1 MTLSEIW
8 IYPIK
13 SMGGISLRSARI
25 LPKGLELDRQWM
37 LVDDQGTFMTQREY
51 PQMALFKVSLGGD
64 HIEVAYRNDILSIPL
79 IANHGSAERT
89 KIWNDEVSVVQ
100 TAPEFDNWFSG
111 RIGVTCRL
119 IAFPEENP
127 RAVEQGHRSAED
139 HARLQDA
146 FPFLIIGQGS
156 LDELNRRLATP
167 VPIDRFRPNLVFT
180 DGDPHEEDTWRDFT
194 IGGLPFLAT
203 RTCARCTIPS
213 VDQETGRRGKEPLA
227 TLARYRQMGNKI
239 MFGMNAVG
247 PGYGEV
253 NLGDEVRVE
262 VAENIL

>member
-13 SMGGISLRSARI
+13 SMGGISLPSARI
-25 LPKGLELDRQWM
+25 LPKGLELDRRWM
-37 LVDDQGTFMTQREY
+37 LIDDQGVFMTQREY

-64 HIEVAYRNDILSIPL
+64 HIEVAYRNDTLRIPL
-79 IANHGSAERT
+79 IPSPGPPANTR
-89 KIWNDEVSVVQ
+89 IWNDEVSVAQ

-111 RIGVTCRL
+111 RTGVTCRL
-119 IAFPEENP
+119 VAFPEENP
-127 RAVEQGHRSAED
+127 RPVERGHRSAED

-156 LDELNRRLATP
+156 LDELNRRLTTP
-167 VPIDRFRPNLVFT
+167 VAIDRFRPNLVFT
-180 DGDPHEEDTWRDFT
+180 GGDPHEEDTWRAFS

-203 RTCARCTIPS
+203 RTCARCAIPGI
-213 VDQETGRRGKEPLA
+213 DQETGRKSKEPLA
-227 TLARYRQMGNKI
+227 TLARYRQKGNKI

-247 PGYGEV
+247 PRYGEV
-253 NLGDEVRVE
+253 SIGDEVRVE
-262 VAENIL
+262 VAENIR